1 MSPAALRRASALEAV
16 RARIERDYA
25 RALPLDALASAAGCS
40 PFHLLRAF
48 RRRYGVT
55 PRGYQER
62 LRLARAQSLLREHA
76 TTITAIAVELGYA
89 HHSHFSAAFRRA
101 FGVTPS
107 DYRDGAVS
115 GARR

>member
-1 MSPAALRRASALEAV
+1 MSPAALRRASGLEAV

-25 RALPLDALASAAGCS
+25 RALRLDELALAAGCS

-48 RRRYGVT
+48 RRRYGLT

-62 LRLARAQSLLREHA
+62 LRLARAQSLLRERA
-76 TTITAIAVELGYA
+76 TTITAIALELGYA

-101 FGVTPS
+101 FGQTPRA
-107 DYRDGAVS
+107 YRDAREPGAS
-115 GARR
+115 